1 MKNKGLIIGL
11 LLVVILGGGIGIWGV
26 GVSNDEKQIVNRMDA
41 QKEVVDLYFD
51 KMWKIL
57 KQKAGVAEASKEA
70 FKDIYVGIMEG
81 RYSGDTGPVEGETS
95 GMLGLPTGGAS
106 LMKWVQEQNPD
117 FDQSVFT
124 DLQNSIETERN
135 GFFVEQ
141 KKLTDMNRQHQDMK
155 DLFPKS
161 IICKKRAD
169 YDYIPI
175 TSTKTK
181 EVSETGNEDDVE
193 LF

>member
-1 MKNKGLIIGL
+1 MKGFLIGL
-11 LLVVILGGGIGIWGV
+11 GIFLVLGIGIAVWAV

-41 QKEVVDLYFD
+41 QKEVVGLYFD

-57 KQKAGVAEASKEA
+57 KQKAGVAEASKDA

-81 RYSGDTGPVEGETS
+81 RYSGDTGPDGGSTEG
-95 GMLGLPTGGAS
+95 MVGLPTGGAA

-141 KKLTDMNRQHQDMK
+141 KKLTDMNRQHEDMR

-161 IICKKRAD
+161 IICKNRPA
-169 YDYIPI
+169 YEYTPI
-175 TSTKTK
+175 TSSVT
-181 EVSETGNEDDVE
+181 ENVVATGKEDDIE